1 MKDTAFKLSDLREL
15 FFVFFKI
22 GAVTFG
28 GGYAMLPMLEQELA
42 EKRSWTTKETML
54 DYYAIGQS
62 TPGIIAV
69 NVATFIGFHKA
80 GVLGALV
87 ATAGIVTPSI
97 IIIIVIAYFLEKFR
111 TNRYVDAAFY
121 GLRPASVGLIGA
133 AGINIVLL
141 SFFRVSS
148 LSQLAAGFHFDY
160 RHILLAAAVLVLTRY
175 VKPTK
180 KLHPIY
186 FILMSAVIGIVFGFA
201 Q

>member
-1 MKDTAFKLSDLREL
+1 M
-15 FFVFFKI
+15 
-22 GAVTFG
+22 
-28 GGYAMLPMLEQELA
+28 
-42 EKRSWTTKETML
+42 
-54 DYYAIGQS
+54 
-62 TPGIIAV
+62 
-69 NVATFIGFHKA
+69 
-80 GVLGALV
+80 
-87 ATAGIVTPSI
+87 
-97 IIIIVIAYFLEKFR
+97 
-111 TNRYVDAAFY
+111 
-121 GLRPASVGLIGA
+121 GLIGA

>member
-1 MKDTAFKLSDLREL
+1 MLSLIHNEVVVKNQWL
-15 FFVFFKI
+15 
-22 GAVTFG
+22 TN
-28 GGYAMLPMLEQELA
+28 A
-42 EKRSWTTKETML
+42 EFT
-54 DYYAIGQS
+54 DIVAISQS
-62 TPGIIAV
+62 TPGPIGINA
-69 NVATFIGFHKA
+69 ATYVGYTVGLPVG
-80 GVLGALV
+80 GVGTGILGAV
-87 ATAGIVTPSI
+87 IATLGLITPSI